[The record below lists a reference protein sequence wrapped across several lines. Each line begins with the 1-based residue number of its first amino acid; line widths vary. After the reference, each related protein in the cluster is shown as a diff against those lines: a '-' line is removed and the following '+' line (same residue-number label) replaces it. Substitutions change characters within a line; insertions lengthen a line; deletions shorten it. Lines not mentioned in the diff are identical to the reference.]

1 MTYEHESGLSG
12 AYNRAASQPLW
23 DSVITREG
31 HFAQAAEMVEAQT
44 ILQRKLRA
52 IGNLVA
58 RDGDRIE
65 GGDILIDTVAGTV
78 TLTAG
83 RIYIDGRILPVAGD
97 TLSAVPMVGAIT
109 VGVRLVK
116 TWITE
121 VDDPSLLG
129 LHPGTM
135 SEGEKGAARGIYSL
149 TWGFAGDGVE
159 GGLYSVY
166 LLKDGVAIDQSP
178 PPSLTGV
185 NAQIRIYDFD
195 ANGNYVVTGCR
206 VTALGKDAGDQV
218 FSIEAGVANING
230 YKRTRHVA
238 LRHREP
244 ETSDLYRIPT
254 EVQTLGPSPAT
265 ILLNH
270 GPVATINEVLIEKE
284 VTETVTRGGVANT
297 MDSLV
302 NTGVLS
308 IVEVKMGATVYTAGT
323 DYQKSGDKVSWAP
336 GGAEPSSGSSYTV
349 KYRYLGVTT
358 PTASTATSVTV
369 AGGVNGGQAQIDYL
383 FHLPR
388 VDILGLDETGQPVYL
403 KGVSS
408 RNNPLPPL
416 VPADVLPLAMVINSW
431 VGTPEIINIGVR
443 AYTMADIDRIYRRLV
458 DALDLI
464 ALERLQRD
472 IDSREPI
479 SKNGVFVDP
488 FTSDRYRDEGEPQTA
503 AVFGGLVRLAIDP
516 TFHSIN
522 MPAVTLLNW
531 TEAVVV
537 EQPLATRCTKIN
549 PYMNFTAMPAAMT
562 LKPPFDYWT
571 QKATQWTSDSTQ
583 AIAVPVAVSTS
594 QSRSSAGRT
603 VTTTTT
609 RQTVE
614 EGVAGQTTELLDF
627 LRQIDI
633 EFEVRGFFAG
643 EILSELKFDDINVTP
658 AGPLVA
664 NGSGTVT
671 GNFTVPANVPA
682 GSKGVIAK
690 GAGGSQAAAVFV
702 GQGTIETTL
711 LRRVITTTVTQ
722 SSRFTPNPGGGGGGG
737 SETGFDPIAQTFM
750 LPAGRHL
757 AGVNIK
763 ICAIGDPN
771 NPIVLEMVEV
781 ENGIPTT
788 NVIAQAY
795 YDMHDAV
802 IGPWTP
808 IRFAYPVWFPG
819 GVEFAFVV
827 KTDDGVHS
835 IATAA
840 LGDFDTVTQKPV
852 AAQPYSVGTMLTSA
866 NARTWTPHQDEDAC
880 FQLIEAV
887 FAPVTKTVNVG
898 TFNVVDMS
906 DLVIRAEV
914 ELPTAAASMHFEV
927 ETVGGVVTL
936 LRPGQA
942 WELQEYYTGTV
953 QIRAVLSGS
962 ATVSPVLFP
971 VILAVSGKLKATG
984 TYVSR
989 AFDMGT
995 AVKILARLKTRI
1007 PTGATISLDVDAAND
1022 AWSAM
1027 IQTAQTPLTEAGWIE
1042 RKYEKAGHN
1051 ANPVGRLRI
1060 SLAGTPAARPLAYDL
1075 RAISAP

>member
-1 MTYEHESGLSG
+1 MTYQHESGLKG
-12 AYNRAASQPLW
+12 AWDRAAGQPLW
-23 DSVITREG
+23 DSVVTREG
-31 HFAQAAEMVEAQT
+31 HFGQAAEMIEVQT

-52 IGNLVA
+52 IANLVA

-65 GGDILIDTVAGTV
+65 GGDILIDNDAGTA

-83 RIYIDGRILPVAGD
+83 RIYVDGRVLSVAGA
-97 TLSAVPMVGAIT
+97 TLSAVPMAGAVTI
-109 VGVRLVK
+109 GVRLAK

-121 VDDPSLLG
+121 LDFPPLKG
-129 LHPGTM
+129 LEPGTL
-135 SEGEKGAARGIYSL
+135 SEGEKGAARGIVSL
-149 TWGFAGDGVE
+149 TWGFAGDGVD
-159 GGLYSVY
+159 GSLYSVY

-178 PPSLTGV
+178 PPNLTGV

-206 VTALGKDAGDQV
+206 VTALGKDVGDQV
-218 FSIEAGVANING
+218 FSIEAGVANVNG

-244 ETSDLYRIPT
+244 ETSDLFRIAT
-254 EVQTLGPSPAT
+254 EIHTLGASPST

-270 GPVATINEVLIEKE
+270 GPVATINEVLIQKE

-297 MDSLV
+297 MDNLV

-308 IVEVKMGATVYTAGT
+308 IVEVKMGPTTYVAGT
-323 DYQKSGDKVSWAP
+323 DYVKSGDKISWAP
-336 GGAEPSSGSSYTV
+336 GGNEPSSGSSYTV
-349 KYRYLGVTT
+349 KYHYLGVTT
-358 PTASTATSVTV
+358 PTASTATTVTV
-369 AGGVNGGQAQIDYL
+369 AGGVNGGQAQIDYE

-388 VDILGLDETGQPVYL
+388 VDIIGLDEDGLPVYI

-416 VPADVLPLAMVINSW
+416 VPSDVLPLAMVVNNWI
-431 VGTPEIINIGVR
+431 GTPEVINIGVR

-472 IDSREPI
+472 IDSREPVA
-479 SKNGVFVDP
+479 KNGVFVDP
-488 FTSDRYRDEGEPQTA
+488 FTSDRYRDAGEPQTA

-516 TFHSIN
+516 TFHPVN
-522 MPAVTLLNW
+522 LPAVTLLNW
-531 TEAVVV
+531 TEAVAV

-549 PYMNFTAMPAAMT
+549 EYMNFNAMPAAMT
-562 LKPPFDYWT
+562 LNPPVDYWT

-583 AIAVPVAVSTS
+583 AVAVPVTVSTS
-594 QSRSSAGRT
+594 QSRSNAGQT

-609 RQTVE
+609 RETVE
-614 EGVAGQTTELLDF
+614 QGVAGQTTELLDF
-627 LRQIDI
+627 LRQINVD
-633 EFEVRGFFAG
+633 FEIRGFFAG
-643 EILSELKFDDINVTP
+643 EILSEMKFDDILVTP
-658 AGPLVA
+658 SGPLVA
-664 NGSGTVT
+664 NGGGTIT
-671 GNFTVPANVPA
+671 GSFTIPANVPA
-682 GSKGVIAK
+682 GSKAVIAK

-711 LRRVITTTVTQ
+711 LRRVITTTVA
-722 SSRFTPNPGGGGGGG
+722 SVSRFIPSRMNDDDGAK
-737 SETGFDPIAQTFM
+737 SDPIAQTFM
-750 LPAGRHL
+750 LPAGRHI
-757 AGVNIK
+757 AGVNLK

-771 NPIVLEMVEV
+771 NAIVLEVVEV

-788 NVIAQAY
+788 NVVAQAF
-795 YDMHDAV
+795 YDMNVAV
-802 IGPWTP
+802 IGAWTA
-808 IRFAYPVWFPG
+808 IRFAYPIWLPG
-819 GVEFAFVV
+819 GVEYAFVV

-840 LGDFDTVTQKPV
+840 LGDFVAETQTPV

-866 NARTWTPHQDEDAC
+866 NARTWTPHQAEDVC

-914 ELPTAAASMHFEV
+914 ELPTAVASMHFEV
-927 ETVGGVVTL
+927 EIAGGMITL

-942 WELQEYYTGTV
+942 WELQEYYTGAV
-953 QIRAVLSGS
+953 QVRAVLAGS
-962 ATVSPVLFP
+962 ANVSPVLFP
-971 VILAVSGKLKATG
+971 VILAVSGKLKANG

-1007 PTGATISLDVDAAND
+1007 PTGSAINLDVDAAGG
-1022 AWSAM
+1022 AWAAM
-1027 IQTAQTPLTEAGWIE
+1027 TQTAQAPLTEAGWIE

-1060 SLAGTPAARPLAYDL
+1060 SLSGTPSARPLAYDL